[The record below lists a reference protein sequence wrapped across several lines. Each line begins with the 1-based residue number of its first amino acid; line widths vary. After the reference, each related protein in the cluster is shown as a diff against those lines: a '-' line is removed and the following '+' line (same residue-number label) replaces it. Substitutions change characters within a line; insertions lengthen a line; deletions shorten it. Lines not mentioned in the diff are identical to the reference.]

1 MPNVYPRAASAS
13 AVSFNWRLAL
23 SSIAIGCAY
32 LAASWHVSGPAYLRD
47 EIGYLANAA
56 FLTNHRIDAASSFHA
71 GYSFLIAPAFLFS
84 GPNCR
89 STSGLAPGQPPGV
102 SSRDPWILELQR
114 GAPSSG
120 PEWQWCSF

>member
-56 FLTNHRIDAASSFHA
+56 PKNLGATAQGYFYVVMSVVNAVMLGLIAGSESLPLFAEAAAASDRSVSVDTGILA
-71 GYSFLIAPAFLFS
+71 GRFDGREYTTPRRGES
-84 GPNCR
+84 G
-89 STSGLAPGQPPGV
+89 
-102 SSRDPWILELQR
+102 
-114 GAPSSG
+114 
-120 PEWQWCSF
+120 